1 MHKNAAHV
9 KRHAAHRKWDERL
22 TQIDVELVQGEL
34 EGDDLVLVA

>member
-9 KRHAAHRKWDERL
+9 KRHADRKWDERL
-22 TQIDVELVQGEL
+22 TQIDVELGQGEL